1 MMTVTQ
7 VRMPDGLM
15 KEVDKLVSK
24 GLYANKSDAV
34 RDAVRKMI
42 LEKYVGI
49 IPDTGDSVKEIREIR
64 KILSKQTHS
73 LKELNQL

>member
-15 KEVDKLVSK
+15 KEVDKLVNK

-42 LEKYVGI
+42 MEKYVGI

-64 KILSKQTHS
+64 KILSKQKHS

>member
-34 RDAVRKMI
+34 RKMI
-42 LEKYVGI
+42 MEKYVGI

-64 KILSKQTHS
+64 KILSKQTHR

>member
-15 KEVDKLVSK
+15 KEVDKLVNK

-49 IPDTGDSVKEIREIR
+49 IPNTGDSVKEIREIR